1 METGNKSMIRL
12 ENVTKYY
19 PSRLGKQYIF
29 KNLSFDIPSGH
40 NIGILGSNGAG
51 KSTLF
56 RLLAG
61 SEYPNKGRIITDL
74 SLSWPVALTTGIH
87 QQMTGRENTRFIGKV
102 NGVADLDTYVKRVM
116 EFAELG
122 EKFNLPVRNYSS
134 GMKPRLAF
142 ACSIAIDF
150 DVYLIDE
157 VTSVGDAK
165 FRKKAKEA
173 LLERSEIANV
183 IMVSHEM
190 DEIRQFCDSA
200 IVLHKGELTFYND
213 LEQGIKQYQ
222 AL

>member
-1 METGNKSMIRL
+1 MIKL
-12 ENVTKYY
+12 DNITKYY
-19 PSRLGKQYIF
+19 PSRLGNQYIF
-29 KNLSFDIPSGH
+29 KNLTFEIPSGH

-61 SEYPNKGRIITDL
+61 SEFPNRGKIITDL

-102 NGVADLDTYVKRVM
+102 NGIADLKAYEERVIK
-116 EFAELG
+116 FAELG
-122 EKFNLPVRNYSS
+122 KKFDLPVRSYSS

-173 LLERSEIANV
+173 LLKRSEVANV

-200 IVLHKGELTFYND
+200 IVLNKGELTFYND
-213 LEQGIKQYQ
+213 LEEGIKQYQ

>member
-1 METGNKSMIRL
+1 MIRL
-12 ENVTKYY
+12 ENITKYY
-19 PSRLGKQYIF
+19 PSKLGNQYIF

-61 SEYPNKGRIITDL
+61 SEYPNKGHIETDL

-87 QQMTGRENTRFIGKV
+87 QQMTGRENTRFIGRV
-102 NGVADLDTYVKRVM
+102 NGIADIDEYERRVIK
-116 EFAELG
+116 FAELG
-122 EKFNLPVRNYSS
+122 NKFDLPVKSYSS

-173 LLERSEIANV
+173 LLERSEKANV

-190 DEIRQFCDSA
+190 NEIRQFCDSA

-213 LEQGIKQYQ
+213 LEQGIEHYQ

>member
-1 METGNKSMIRL
+1 MICL
-12 ENVTKYY
+12 ENITKYY
-19 PSRLGKQYIF
+19 PSRLGHQYIF
-29 KNLSFDIPSGH
+29 RNVTFDIPAGH

-102 NGVADLDTYVKRVM
+102 NGIADLDKYEQRVRA
-116 EFAELG
+116 FAELG
-122 EKFNLPVRNYSS
+122 KKFDLPVRSYSS

-165 FRKKAKEA
+165 FRRKAKEA
-173 LLERSEIANV
+173 LLERSEKANV

-213 LEQGIKQYQ
+213 LEQGIEQYQ

>member
-1 METGNKSMIRL
+1 MISL
-12 ENVTKYY
+12 KDLTKYY
-19 PSRLGKQYIF
+19 PSHLGNQYVF
-29 KNLSFDIPSGH
+29 NGLNFDIPEGH

-61 SEYPNKGRIITDL
+61 SEYPNSGKIVTDL
-74 SLSWPVALTTGIH
+74 NLSWPVALATGIH
-87 QQMTGRENTRFIGKV
+87 QLMTGQENTRFIGKI
-102 NGVADLDTYVKRVM
+102 NGIKDLDAYEERVKA
-116 EFAELG
+116 FSELG
-122 EKFNLPVRNYSS
+122 KKYYLPVRSYSS

-157 VTSVGDAK
+157 VTSVGDAT
-165 FRKKAKEA
+165 FRRKAKEA
-173 LLERSEIANV
+173 LLERSKQASI

-190 DEIRQFCDSA
+190 EEIRQFCDSA
-200 IVLHKGELTFYND
+200 IVLNEGELTFYND
-213 LEQGIKQYQ
+213 LERGIEEYQ

>member
-1 METGNKSMIRL
+1 MIRL
-12 ENVTKYY
+12 TDVTKYY
-19 PSRLGKQYIF
+19 PSKLGNQYIF
-29 KNLSFDIPSGH
+29 KNLTFDIPAGH
-40 NIGILGSNGAG
+40 NIGILGANGAG

-61 SEYPNKGRIITDL
+61 SEYPNRGKIITDL
-74 SLSWPVALTTGIH
+74 NLSWPVALSTGIH
-87 QQMTGRENTRFIGKV
+87 PHMTGRENTRFIGRV
-102 NGVADLDTYVKRVM
+102 NGVADLAGYEKRVI

-122 EKFNLPVRNYSS
+122 TKFDLPVRTYSS

-165 FRKKAKEA
+165 FRRKAKEA
-173 LLERSEIANV
+173 LLEKSEYANV

-200 IVLHKGELTFYND
+200 IVLHKGELSFYKD
-213 LEQGIKQYQ
+213 LELGIKKYQ

>member
-1 METGNKSMIRL
+1 MIRL
-12 ENVTKYY
+12 ENITKYY
-19 PSRLGKQYIF
+19 PSKLGKQYVF
-29 KNLSFDIPSGH
+29 ENLDFEIPSGH

-87 QQMTGRENTRFIGKV
+87 QQMTGRENTRFIGKI
-102 NGVADLDTYVKRVM
+102 NGIADLDKYEHRVRA
-116 EFAELG
+116 FAELG
-122 EKFNLPVRNYSS
+122 KKFDLPVRSYSS

-165 FRKKAKEA
+165 FRRKAKEA
-173 LLERSEIANV
+173 LLERSEKANV

-190 DEIRQFCDSA
+190 AEIRQFCDSA

-213 LEQGIKQYQ
+213 LEQGIEQYQ

>member
-1 METGNKSMIRL
+1 MIRL
-12 ENVTKYY
+12 ENITKYY

-29 KNLSFDIPSGH
+29 KDLSFDIPSGH

-61 SEYPNKGRIITDL
+61 SEYPNRGHIFTDL
-74 SLSWPVALTTGIH
+74 SLSCIH
-87 QQMTGRENTRFIGKV
+87 PQMTGRENTRFIAKV
-102 NGVADLDTYVKRVM
+102 NGIADIDEYERRVIK
-116 EFAELG
+116 FAELG
-122 EKFNLPVRNYSS
+122 KKFDLPVKTYSS

-142 ACSIAIDF
+142 ACSIGIDF

-165 FRKKAKEA
+165 FRKKAKAA
-173 LLERSEIANV
+173 LLERSEKANV

-213 LEQGIKQYQ
+213 LEQGIAQYQ

>member
-1 METGNKSMIRL
+1 MGISN
-12 ENVTKYY
+12 
-19 PSRLGKQYIF
+19 
-29 KNLSFDIPSGH
+29 GH

-74 SLSWPVALTTGIH
+74 TLSWPVALTTGIH
-87 QQMTGRENTRFIGKV
+87 QQMTGKENTRFIGKV
-102 NGVADLDTYVKRVM
+102 NGIADLDKYEQRVRK
-116 EFAELG
+116 FAELG
-122 EKFNLPVRNYSS
+122 KKFDLPVRSYSS

-165 FRKKAKEA
+165 FRRKAKEA
-173 LLERSEIANV
+173 LLERSEKANV

-213 LEQGIKQYQ
+213 LEQGIEQYQ

>member
-1 METGNKSMIRL
+1 MIRL

-102 NGVADLDTYVKRVM
+102 NGVADLDNYVKRVR

>member
-1 METGNKSMIRL
+1 MIRL
-12 ENVTKYY
+12 TDLTKYY
-19 PSRLGKQYIF
+19 PSKLGNQYIF
-29 KNLSFDIPSGH
+29 KDLNFEIPSGH
-40 NIGILGSNGAG
+40 NIGILGANGAG

-61 SEYPNKGRIITDL
+61 SEYPNRGKVVTDL
-74 SLSWPVALTTGIH
+74 SLSWPVALATGIH
-87 QQMTGRENTRFIGKV
+87 PQMTGRENTRFIGRV
-102 NGVADLDTYVKRVM
+102 NGVADLVAYEKKVRA
-116 EFAELG
+116 FAELG
-122 EKFNLPVRNYSS
+122 NKYELPVKTYSS

-165 FRKKAKEA
+165 FRRKAKEA
-173 LLERSEIANV
+173 LLERSLKANV

-200 IVLHKGELTFYND
+200 IVLHNGELTFYND
-213 LEQGIKQYQ
+213 LEQGIAEYQ

>member
-1 METGNKSMIRL
+1 MIRL
-12 ENVTKYY
+12 ENITKYY
-19 PSRLGKQYIF
+19 PSKLGNQYVF
-29 KNLSFDIPSGH
+29 KDLSFDIPTGH
-40 NIGILGSNGAG
+40 NIGILGANGAG

-61 SEYPNKGRIITDL
+61 SEYPNRGNIATDL
-74 SLSWPVALTTGIH
+74 NLSWPVALTTGIH
-87 QQMTGRENTRFIGKV
+87 PQMTGEENTRFIGKI
-102 NGVADLDTYVKRVM
+102 NGIADIDSYEQRVK

-122 EKFNLPVRNYSS
+122 EKYYLPVRTYSS

-165 FRKKAKEA
+165 FRRKAKQA
-173 LLERSEIANV
+173 LLERSEQASV

-200 IVLHKGELTFYND
+200 IVLHQGELTFYND
-213 LEQGIKQYQ
+213 LDHGIEEYQ